1 MTGHSGSGRGAPHVE
16 VTGSGTAS
24 AAPDVVRVRAGV
36 RCDADDV
43 STALA
48 DAGSRA
54 RALAQA
60 ARDHGVADADLRTTG
75 TGVHPRHD
83 REGVTVV
90 GYTAYQSL
98 SVTVRDPALV
108 GSLVEAF
115 AGAAGNALTIDHIGL
130 ELADPAPLLAQAR
143 EAAFADARAKAEQ
156 YAALAGRELGKV
168 ERLSDVERGG
178 AQPRFAMMAA
188 GKAAD
193 LSVELG
199 ENSVTATVA
208 VRWEWT

>member
-1 MTGHSGSGRGAPHVE
+1 MEVSGC
-16 VTGSGTAS
+16 GTAS
-24 AAPDVVRVRAGV
+24 AVPDVVRVRAGV
-36 RCDADDV
+36 RCDADTV
-43 STALA
+43 SSALA
-48 DAGSRA
+48 DVASRA
-54 RALAQA
+54 QALAQA
-60 ARDHGVADADLRTTG
+60 ARDHGVADVDLRTTG

-83 REGVTVV
+83 REAVTVV

-98 SVTVRDPALV
+98 SVTVRDPGLV
-108 GSLVEAF
+108 GSLVDAF
-115 AGAAGNALTIDHIGL
+115 AGAAGNALTVDGIGL
-130 ELADPAPLLAQAR
+130 ELADPAAALAQAR
-143 EAAFADARAKAEQ
+143 EAAFADALGKAEQ
-156 YAALAGRELGKV
+156 YAALAGRTLGKV
-168 ERLSDVERGG
+168 ARVSDVVRGG

>member
-1 MTGHSGSGRGAPHVE
+1 MTAHSSRGDVSAHVE

-24 AAPDVVRVRAGV
+24 AAPDVVRVRVGV
-36 RCDADDV
+36 RCDGDDV
-43 STALA
+43 SSALA
-48 DAGSRA
+48 DAASRS

-98 SVTVRDPALV
+98 SVVVRDPALV

-115 AGAAGNALTIDHIGL
+115 AGAAGNALTVDGIGL
-130 ELADPAPLLAQAR
+130 ELADSAALLAQAR
-143 EAAFADARAKAEQ
+143 EAAFADAEGKARQ
-156 YAALAGRELGKV
+156 YAELAGRTLGKV
-168 ERLSDVERGG
+168 ARLSDVDRGG

-199 ENSVTATVA
+199 ENSVTASVA

>member
-1 MTGHSGSGRGAPHVE
+1 MTRPW
-16 VTGSGTAS
+16 S
-24 AAPDVVRVRAGV
+24 AAW
-36 RCDADDV
+36 
-43 STALA
+43 S
-48 DAGSRA
+48 S
-54 RALAQA
+54 
-60 ARDHGVADADLRTTG
+60 
-75 TGVHPRHD
+75 
-83 REGVTVV
+83 
-90 GYTAYQSL
+90 
-98 SVTVRDPALV
+98 
-108 GSLVEAF
+108 AF

-143 EAAFADARAKAEQ
+143 EAAFADALGKAEQ
-156 YAALAGRELGKV
+156 YAALSGRTLGKV
-168 ERLSDVERGG
+168 ARLSDVERGG

>member
-1 MTGHSGSGRGAPHVE
+1 MTGHSGSGGRSPHVE

-36 RCDADDV
+36 RCDGDDV
-43 STALA
+43 SSALA

-54 RALAQA
+54 QGLAQA

-115 AGAAGNALTIDHIGL
+115 AGAAGNALTIDNIGL
-130 ELADPAPLLAQAR
+130 ELADPAPAARAGARGRLRGRQGQGGAVCRAGRPRAR
-143 EAAFADARAKAEQ
+143 E
-156 YAALAGRELGKV
+156 G
-168 ERLSDVERGG
+168 
-178 AQPRFAMMAA
+178 
-188 GKAAD
+188 
-193 LSVELG
+193 
-199 ENSVTATVA
+199 
-208 VRWEWT
+208 

>member
-1 MTGHSGSGRGAPHVE
+1 MTGHSGAHVE

-24 AAPDVVRVRAGV
+24 AAPDVVSVRAGV
-36 RCDADDV
+36 RCDGDDV
-43 STALA
+43 SSALA
-48 DAGSRA
+48 DAGNRA
-54 RALAQA
+54 QGLAQA
-60 ARDHGVADADLRTTG
+60 ARDHGVAESDLRTTG

-115 AGAAGNALTIDHIGL
+115 AGAAGNALTIDNIGL
-130 ELADPAPLLAQAR
+130 ELADSAPLLAQAR
-143 EAAFADARAKAEQ
+143 EQAFADAKAKAEQ